1 MFVCFNTKL
10 SEENMTSAES
20 SSSPSPLPLLR
31 EADSKMLAKNP
42 PNTLPTPSEAPPPPP
57 TALMSEAFSRDCN
70 E

>member
-1 MFVCFNTKL
+1 MLSKL

-42 PNTLPTPSEAPPPPP
+42 PKTLPTPSEAPPPP
-57 TALMSEAFSRDCN
+57 TAFVSEVSSRDCN